1 MNCPSCRQ
9 PLPRRAKTVQRTIV
23 THRHASAEMPQRF
36 VGLNTTMR
44 RRICPFCIFRFV
56 TLELTE
62 RDLDAMIRRG
72 SIAVEG
78 PVQTIR
84 PKTFTK

>member
-1 MNCPSCRQ
+1 
-9 PLPRRAKTVQRTIV
+9 VQRTIL
-23 THRHASAEMPQRF
+23 RGSEMPQRF

-44 RRICPFCIFRFV
+44 RRVCPLCHFRFV